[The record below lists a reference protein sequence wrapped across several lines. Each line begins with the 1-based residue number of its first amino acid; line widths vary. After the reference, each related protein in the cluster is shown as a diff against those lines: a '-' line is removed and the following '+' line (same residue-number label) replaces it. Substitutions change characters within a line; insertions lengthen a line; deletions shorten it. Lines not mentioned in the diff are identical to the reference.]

1 MVKRLQNK
9 TAESR
14 SSLLLALLYST
25 AVWLMAGLIREQW
38 WLQFGCFILSALLIM
53 KMNNKNLLIRIFS
66 RSVSVTFIFLFT
78 AAIFLFQSWRGGIAQ
93 LCCIGALMLL
103 YDCYQDNTSVGLT
116 YGIFLL
122 LGIASLFD
130 VYTFLYLPVFWLMM
144 RVIVYSLSWRTFFSS
159 LLGLLTPYWMLTG
172 WILYHGQ
179 GKFADYYNRFFS
191 LDLFHVS
198 FHYESVP
205 LAAKALIAFTVCLLV
220 IGCIHFIRNSYHD
233 KIRVRQIYY
242 SFILLAFFSL
252 PLVILLPQHDGLPT
266 RMLIIA
272 TSPLYGHFWALTNT
286 KLTNVVFCILLVTVI
301 LLTGFSLWTSSS
313 LF

>member
-14 SSLLLALLYST
+14 SSLPLALLYST
-25 AVWLMAGLIREQW
+25 AVWLMAGLVREQW

-66 RSVSVTFIFLFT
+66 RSVSVTFILLFT
-78 AAIFLFQSWRGGIAQ
+78 AAIFLFQSWRGSIAQ
-93 LCCIGALMLL
+93 ICCIGALMLL
-103 YDCYQDNTSVGLT
+103 YDCYQDDTSVGLT

-122 LGIASLFD
+122 IGIASLFD

-172 WILYHGQ
+172 WILYHDQ
-179 GKFADYYNRFFS
+179 GNFTAYYNRFFT
-191 LDLFHVS
+191 LNHFHIS
-198 FHYESVP
+198 FYYESVP
-205 LAAKALIAFTVCLLV
+205 FTAKALVAFTVCLLV
-220 IGCIHFIRNSYHD
+220 IGGIHFIRNSYHD

-252 PLVILLPQHDGLPT
+252 MLVIMLPQRDGLPV

-286 KLTNVVFCILLVTVI
+286 KLTNVAFCIILVAVV
-301 LLTGFSLWTSSS
+301 LLTGFSLWMSSS

>member
-25 AVWLMAGLIREQW
+25 TVWLMAGGIREQW

-159 LLGLLTPYWMLTG
+159 LLGLLTPYWVLTG
-172 WILYHGQ
+172 WIL
-179 GKFADYYNRFFS
+179 
-191 LDLFHVS
+191 
-198 FHYESVP
+198 
-205 LAAKALIAFTVCLLV
+205 
-220 IGCIHFIRNSYHD
+220 
-233 KIRVRQIYY
+233 
-242 SFILLAFFSL
+242 
-252 PLVILLPQHDGLPT
+252 
-266 RMLIIA
+266 
-272 TSPLYGHFWALTNT
+272 
-286 KLTNVVFCILLVTVI
+286 
-301 LLTGFSLWTSSS
+301 
-313 LF
+313 